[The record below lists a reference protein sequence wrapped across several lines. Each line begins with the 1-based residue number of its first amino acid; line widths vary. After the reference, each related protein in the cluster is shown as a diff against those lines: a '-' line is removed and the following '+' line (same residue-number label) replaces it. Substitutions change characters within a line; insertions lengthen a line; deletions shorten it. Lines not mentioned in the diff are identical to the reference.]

1 MWKNLND
8 DRDRGKIKVQK
19 YLKNAIKNKLI
30 CHDQL
35 ARVISERDFRETPP
49 N

>member
-1 MWKNLND
+1 MVHCHRPTGKSVWKNLND

-30 CHDQL
+30 CHDHL
-35 ARVISERDFRETPP
+35 
-49 N
+49 